1 MYKSTI
7 TVKGQTTIP
16 LDIRKK
22 LNLSA
27 DDNIEYYTND
37 NNTVTILNSNLDI
50 HDLCGILSKPSK
62 VITIEEMKKVI
73 NKRRGE
79 SDTPNIF
86 WYKED
91 ATQNELSKDKYMY
104 LQQSQ
109 QRILNIENDT
119 NIEIQGRKHHFAG
132 YTEEKVITNR
142 VLYNTCRNTH
152 GWYLRELLQ

>member
-27 DDNIEYYTND
+27 GDNIEYYTND
-37 NNTVTILNSNLDI
+37 NNTVTIFNSNLDI
-50 HDLCGILSKPSK
+50 HNLCGILPKPSK
-62 VITIEEMKKVI
+62 IITIEEMKEVI
-73 NKRRGE
+73 N
-79 SDTPNIF
+79 
-86 WYKED
+86 
-91 ATQNELSKDKYMY
+91 
-104 LQQSQ
+104 
-109 QRILNIENDT
+109 
-119 NIEIQGRKHHFAG
+119 
-132 YTEEKVITNR
+132 NR

>member
-1 MYKSTI
+1 
-7 TVKGQTTIP
+7 
-16 LDIRKK
+16 
-22 LNLSA
+22 
-27 DDNIEYYTND
+27 
-37 NNTVTILNSNLDI
+37 
-50 HDLCGILSKPSK
+50 
-62 VITIEEMKKVI
+62 MKKVI

-109 QRILNIENDT
+109 QRILNIE
-119 NIEIQGRKHHFAG
+119 IQGRKHHFAC

>member
-1 MYKSTI
+1 
-7 TVKGQTTIP
+7 
-16 LDIRKK
+16 
-22 LNLSA
+22 
-27 DDNIEYYTND
+27 
-37 NNTVTILNSNLDI
+37 
-50 HDLCGILSKPSK
+50 
-62 VITIEEMKKVI
+62 MKKVI
-73 NKRRGE
+73 NKRKGE

-109 QRILNIENDT
+109 QRILNIENDA